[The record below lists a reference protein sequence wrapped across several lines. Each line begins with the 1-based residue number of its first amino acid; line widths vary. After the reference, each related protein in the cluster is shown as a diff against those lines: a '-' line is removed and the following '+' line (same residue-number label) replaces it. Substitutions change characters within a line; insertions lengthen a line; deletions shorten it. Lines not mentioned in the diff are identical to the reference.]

1 VRPSNSRRR
10 EEGRGVGGA
19 PSSTLVQCPL
29 CAKSFDRS
37 VIQTH
42 GATCEGCYRDEEADV
57 QCPVCLASFPPEII
71 EGHAAR
77 CGEENG
83 IYV

>member
-1 VRPSNSRRR
+1 MAPVWVLTFEKLWFRFR
-10 EEGRGVGGA
+10 ESKSYGSYDSGSG
-19 PSSTLVQCPL
+19 STTLLYMRNIFLQ
-29 CAKSFDRS
+29 
-37 VIQTH
+37 
-42 GATCEGCYRDEEADV
+42 ADV